1 MYVCEVMSAGTDI
14 LKDRQAEGNKKR
26 KWINNRFQIS
36 VRSDVIFI
44 INHVADLLLRTKTG
58 KCCRQ
63 AKHGDISCS
72 NSRAIKVDVKPTTRW
87 NSAETK
93 RLSQFRCI
101 GDGGFTEPPKRAV
114 KLGGSAVVET
124 GDVCMS
130 GRCLSVGAWQTRE
143 KILRSFVS

>member
-58 KCCRQ
+58 KCCQQ
-63 AKHGDISCS
+63 AWRH
-72 NSRAIKVDVKPTTRW
+72 
-87 NSAETK
+87 
-93 RLSQFRCI
+93 
-101 GDGGFTEPPKRAV
+101 
-114 KLGGSAVVET
+114 
-124 GDVCMS
+124 
-130 GRCLSVGAWQTRE
+130 
-143 KILRSFVS
+143 